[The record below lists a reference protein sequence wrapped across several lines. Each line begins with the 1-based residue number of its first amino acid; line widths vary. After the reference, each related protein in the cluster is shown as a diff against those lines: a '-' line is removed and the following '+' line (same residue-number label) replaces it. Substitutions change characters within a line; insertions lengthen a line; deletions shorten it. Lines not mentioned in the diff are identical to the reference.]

1 MVSKCSAPVR
11 NHSERPAANPDRAQ
25 ECAWRGPYRTGAP
38 ILDELFYRRRRAST
52 TPIAPASKLR
62 RQQEGF
68 GDRAPHC
75 GRPPGGCRMR
85 WRPQSSSAS
94 APCRRVGAAPKVRT
108 PFRAFWRVGGTPVG
122 DLSRPSASRLA
133 LRSASPDA
141 ASYTTF
147 DPSFD
152 TTFAVMPRAGLSNG
166 LSPGSKSAAA
176 CGRTA
181 SENSIPACSSST

>member
-1 MVSKCSAPVR
+1 MCLARSVPDR
-11 NHSERPAANPDRAQ
+11 GANP
-25 ECAWRGPYRTGAP
+25 
-38 ILDELFYRRRRAST
+38 RRAFLPST
-52 TPIAPASKLR
+52 QSVNNADSASEQAATPARRFRGSSATLR
-62 RQQEGF
+62 S
-68 GDRAPHC
+68 
-75 GRPPGGCRMR
+75 PPGGCRMR